1 MRARATLVC
10 LLAWHTMCAGAFLAP
25 TLPGRVKASCSGVP
39 RDCAAMQA
47 PSSSP
52 SLRRDWRKRPAT
64 GRPVGL
70 RMGGYEVSSATS
82 MGTQYTFLAA
92 KCYVEGTVRPAE
104 VKVENEKIVKV
115 QVLSESEYAEAA
127 KSAPPYVLQLGEE
140 ILLFPALVNAHTH
153 LAMGALRGITDGDA
167 FTGNVVE
174 DLFFRLEVNLEPED
188 VRAFVRMGCWEAMLA
203 GTGCVWEHYYFGEAI
218 ADAFM
223 DTGITG
229 TIAPTLQDL
238 SGPGLSLAGC
248 GWEDTLHTTMAIHC
262 NETLRSKG
270 IVAALGP
277 HATDTV
283 SPRLWQAVAEAAA
296 GWGLPIHAHVSQSIE
311 EFERIRERHG
321 KSPVELLKDAGVLDS
336 GASML
341 MVHSMFLSK
350 SDLALLQ
357 PGKHVLGLCPASA
370 VQFGFPCNYAG
381 WREAGLTVALGTD
394 AACSNDN
401 MDVQGELRL
410 LAGGGVFGVWSSAQ
424 HSEFFGDG
432 SDAAAAAVQAKRQ
445 ELLAAGSDWNK
456 PSELLR
462 CVTTVPGALHQG
474 LAVGSI
480 REGALANLLFVRL
493 DHPNMWPRFVTF
505 LGVGG

>member
-1 MRARATLVC
+1 
-10 LLAWHTMCAGAFLAP
+10 
-25 TLPGRVKASCSGVP
+25 
-39 RDCAAMQA
+39 
-47 PSSSP
+47 
-52 SLRRDWRKRPAT
+52 
-64 GRPVGL
+64 
-70 RMGGYEVSSATS
+70 
-82 MGTQYTFLAA
+82 
-92 KCYVEGTVRPAE
+92 
-104 VKVENEKIVKV
+104 
-115 QVLSESEYAEAA
+115 
-127 KSAPPYVLQLGEE
+127 
-140 ILLFPALVNAHTH
+140 
-153 LAMGALRGITDGDA
+153 
-167 FTGNVVE
+167 
-174 DLFFRLEVNLEPED
+174 
-188 VRAFVRMGCWEAMLA
+188 MGCWEAMLA

-248 GWEDTLHTTMAIHC
+248 GWEDTLRTTMAIHC

-283 SPRLWQAVAEAAA
+283 SPCLWQAVAEAAA

-336 GASML
+336 SASML

-350 SDLALLQ
+350 RDLALLQ

-445 ELLAAGSDWNK
+445 ELLAAGADWNK
-456 PSELLR
+456 PSELLQ

-505 LGVGG
+505 LGVRGWDGGVGGWVGVRVGVLQLYAPPSLDSPACAHTHTHTHTHTQTRAHALSHFHTRTVTHSHMHTCTQPCPSPRHVLFRSRSCYR